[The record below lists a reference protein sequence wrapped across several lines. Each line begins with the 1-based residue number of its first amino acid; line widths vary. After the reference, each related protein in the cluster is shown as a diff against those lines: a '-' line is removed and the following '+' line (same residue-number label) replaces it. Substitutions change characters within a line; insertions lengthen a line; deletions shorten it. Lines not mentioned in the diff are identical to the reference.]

1 MIALLNKLRWALRR
15 KRHEQEIHDELAFHL
30 DLEMEDAKDRGV
42 SDDQARVAARR
53 DLGNVALV
61 EEDTRAA
68 WGWAG
73 IERTV
78 QDLGYAIRVSRR
90 RPAFTIAA
98 ILTLTLGIGAN
109 VAIFSLLDALLLK
122 ELPVVR
128 PSELV
133 QLVEPSKQGP
143 PYDRFIYTTY
153 DKLREG
159 TTHLSSIAAVTDDG
173 ESEIEANGVKHR
185 AATQFVSANYF
196 DLLGVPAVRGRVFHE
211 STNEAGEL
219 VAVVS
224 DSYWRREFAAS
235 ASVLGS
241 TFRRGRLTFSIVG
254 VTPPRFKGVELEA
267 GIDIWFLFDQVI
279 PPNDESRNRGRWIR
293 IVGRLSEGS
302 TPDQVTSQATGILG
316 RPVTF
321 RPGGRPYSALRLQ
334 LYRPLLLV
342 TLVVGLVLLITCTN
356 LASMT
361 FASNLARERELSVRR
376 ALGASRWRLIRQL
389 LTESLV
395 LAAIGGTLALV
406 TAYWISG
413 ALLNFLPPQFA
424 PALVDLDFEL
434 DASVLLLTAVLA
446 IGTSLTIGLLPALL
460 STRDS
465 ASDELRVKAGGG
477 QRTRNW
483 TSRSLIVAE
492 IAVCTVLL
500 MVAGVFLRSVQ
511 NLRGQDAGYAEQQL
525 LVADVGFAG
534 SEDRRDV
541 LLDDL
546 RSRIAAL
553 PGVQVAAFSNI
564 GQLSGGAFEW
574 RIGFPDRSFQREDA
588 PAVIEHRVTPGF
600 LAAMGTRLYDGRD
613 FTAAD
618 TASSPLVAIVNDLFA
633 TTYFPGRNPIGQR
646 FFHDGGSRSRL
657 PMEIIGVV
665 QSAKWL
671 SLRQPP
677 RPMYYRPYAQQ
688 GGTPIVRFAIRVSG
702 DIDALAASVAA
713 TARSI
718 DRDVRLTNVVPF
730 EEIINRGLLTE
741 RLVAHVSTGFGVLGL
756 LIAAIGLYGVLAY
769 SVTRRRREIGV
780 RIAIGASPGSVERM
794 FLRESFVLFAIGL
807 AIGIPLALIVTR
819 SISSMLYGVGPQDP
833 AALAAVAT
841 VLALATAA
849 AAFVPARRAASID
862 PIVALREE

>member
-1 MIALLNKLRWALRR
+1 MIALLNKLRRALRR
-15 KRHEQEIHDELAFHL
+15 KDHEQEIHDELAFHL
-30 DLEMEDAKDRGV
+30 DAEMEDAKERGL
-42 SDDQARVAARR
+42 SDEHARAAARR

-73 IERTV
+73 VERTL
-78 QDLGYAIRVSRR
+78 QDLGYAIRITRR
-90 RPAFTIAA
+90 RPAFTVAA

-109 VAIFSLLDALLLK
+109 VAIFSLLDALLLDQ
-122 ELPVVR
+122 LPVVR
-128 PSELV
+128 PGELV
-133 QLVEPSKQGP
+133 QLVEPSKQGL
-143 PYDRFIYTTY
+143 PYERFVYSTY
-153 DKLREG
+153 DKLSEG
-159 TTHLSSIAAVTDDG
+159 TTHLASIAAMTDDG
-173 ESEIEANGVKHR
+173 ESEIESNGVKHR
-185 AATQFVSANYF
+185 AVTQFVSGNYF
-196 DLLGVPAVRGRVFHE
+196 DLLGVSAVRGRVFHE
-211 STNEAGEL
+211 STNETGQL

-224 DSYWRREFAAS
+224 DSYWRRQFAAS
-235 ASVLGS
+235 DSVLGS

-254 VTPPRFKGVELEA
+254 VAPPRFKGVELEA

-279 PPNDESRNRGRWIR
+279 PPNDESRTRGRWIR
-293 IVGRLSEGS
+293 IVGRLSDGS
-302 TPDQVTSQATGILG
+302 TPEQVTSEAAAILG
-316 RPVTF
+316 RPLTF
-321 RPGGRPYSALRLQ
+321 RPGGRAYSALRLQ

-356 LASMT
+356 LANLT
-361 FASNLARERELSVRR
+361 LAGNLARERELSVRR

-395 LAAIGGTLALV
+395 LAAIGGGLALV

-424 PALVDLDFEL
+424 PALVDLQFEL
-434 DASVLLLTAVLA
+434 DARVLLLTTALA
-446 IGTSLTIGLLPALL
+446 LGTSLTIGLLPALF

-465 ASDELRVKAGGG
+465 ASGELRVKAGSG

-483 TSRSLIVAE
+483 TSRSLIVGE
-492 IAVCTVLL
+492 IAVCTILL
-500 MVAGVFLRSVQ
+500 TIAGMFLRSVQ

-534 SEDRRDV
+534 DEDRRDV
-541 LLDDL
+541 MLDDL

-553 PGVQVAAFSNI
+553 PNVQVAAYSNI

-574 RIGFPDRSFQREDA
+574 RIGFLDRPFQRDEA

-618 TASSPLVAIVNDLFA
+618 TASAPMVAIVNDLFA
-633 TTYFPGRNPIGQR
+633 STYFPGRNPIGQR
-646 FFHDGGSRSRL
+646 FFHDGGSRSRQ
-657 PMEIIGVV
+657 PMEIVGVV

-688 GGTPIVRFAIRVSG
+688 GGTPIVRFAIRAAG
-702 DIDALAASVAA
+702 DMEALAAAVSV
-713 TARSI
+713 TASSI
-718 DRDVRLTNVVPF
+718 DRDVRVTNVVPF

-741 RLVAHVSTGFGVLGL
+741 RLVAHVSTGFGLLGL

-780 RIAIGASPGSVERM
+780 RIAIGASPGTVERM

-819 SISSMLYGVGPQDP
+819 SISSMLYGIGPQDP
-833 AALAAVAT
+833 GAIAAVAS

-849 AAFVPARRAASID
+849 AAFLPARRAASID